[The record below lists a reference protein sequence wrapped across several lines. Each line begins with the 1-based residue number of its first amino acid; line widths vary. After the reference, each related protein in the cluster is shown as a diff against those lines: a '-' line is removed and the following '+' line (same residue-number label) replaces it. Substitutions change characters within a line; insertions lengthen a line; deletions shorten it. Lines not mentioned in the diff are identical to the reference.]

1 MFAVAF
7 PPSQGDR
14 RPPSCL
20 ISLCIKFET
29 SNQNHTWVSGS
40 ALLFPYRA
48 APLSIHGH
56 SLLSVAQTIHLGGH
70 TDSSL
75 IPHIQTIRISSWHD
89 HKTDPEFD
97 LSSLLPL
104 LQLWSVSPLSLT
116 WNTAITSYEITLV
129 PPPLY
134 HLFTKQPEC
143 SFQTSRQSCYS
154 STQQKTCPSPW
165 LPLSKY
171 KSYYDGL

>member
-1 MFAVAF
+1 M
-7 PPSQGDR
+7 PLCPS
-14 RPPSCL
+14 
-20 ISLCIKFET
+20 K
-29 SNQNHTWVSGS
+29 S
-40 ALLFPYRA
+40 ASPA
-48 APLSIHGH
+48 A
-56 SLLSVAQTIHLGGH
+56 SLLLLMASSSSDCSGLHPGVLL
-70 TDSSL
+70 DCPLSL

-116 WNTAITSYEITLV
+116 WTTAITSYEITLV

>member
-75 IPHIQTIRISSWHD
+75 IPHIQAIGKSRWLGLQNAPLGTSLEVRGLRLRLPIQAVRVQSLVRELGSRMPCSQTP
-89 HKTDPEFD
+89 KT
-97 LSSLLPL
+97 
-104 LQLWSVSPLSLT
+104 
-116 WNTAITSYEITLV
+116 
-129 PPPLY
+129 
-134 HLFTKQPEC
+134 
-143 SFQTSRQSCYS
+143 
-154 STQQKTCPSPW
+154 
-165 LPLSKY
+165 
-171 KSYYDGL
+171 